1 VHWSRRFLLPALAL
15 MTATATVVTASPSQ
29 ASAPRTANGSGHQR
43 VAGSYTNPLS
53 LKLPSGQSA
62 ESCADPFVTHGATRG
77 DRHWYLYCTSDA
89 LTATELG
96 PDGKPLIHNLPTFSS
111 LDLTHWTYRGDAF
124 PTKPSWIAATGNLWA
139 PDVVYRNGHYLMYYA
154 ASDTSLPGGGSAVG
168 VATSASPTGPWTDTG
183 KPVVEPQGPAGSRRW
198 EFDPEVITAGGRT
211 YLYFG
216 SYFGGIAARTL
227 SADGLS
233 SDAASQT
240 QITIDNRYE
249 GTDIVRHGGWYYLLA
264 SATNCCAGPLTGY
277 SVFAGRSRSPLGPFV
292 DRDGVSLLA
301 GRVGGTP
308 VLTQNGNR
316 WVGAGH
322 DTVITDFAGQDWIVY
337 HAVDRTDPYYAGDVG
352 YTKRPALID
361 PLDWEH
367 GWPTVRGGRGPS
379 DTPQPGPAAQPG
391 ERTAYRPHFL
401 SYPRPARTYRSLSDT
416 FSGTTLSSRWSWV
429 RQPAAGTYSVS
440 GGKLRWNTQSGDLH
454 PPATDLAS
462 VLTEPAPTGDYV
474 VETRVSVSVP
484 AEGCCHNYV
493 QGGLVI
499 YNDDGN
505 YLKLASVSIWNTR
518 QTEWGK
524 NVQPVPAG
532 YPSYGNAVVGPV
544 GNSTYLRVV
553 RHGQRYTAFTSLD
566 GKRWD
571 KGGTWTQAATNHTR
585 IGLISMG
592 GTGFTSTFDYVRVS
606 TVRTAHARCKAQ
618 PAS

>member
-1 VHWSRRFLLPALAL
+1 MHWSRRFLLPAVAL
-15 MTATATVVTASPSQ
+15 VTATATVVTASPSQ
-29 ASAPRTANGSGHQR
+29 ASAPRTSNSSGSQR
-43 VAGSYTNPLS
+43 VAAGYTNPLS
-53 LKLPSGQSA
+53 LKLPSGQHA
-62 ESCADPFVTHGATRG
+62 ESCADPFVMHGASQG

-124 PTKPSWIAATGNLWA
+124 ATKPSWIATTGNLWA

-183 KPVVEPQGPAGSRRW
+183 KPVVEPQGPVGSRRW

-352 YTKRPALID
+352 YTKRPVLID
-361 PLDWEH
+361 PLDWKH

-391 ERTAYRPHFL
+391 ERTAYRPVFVTE
-401 SYPRPARTYRSLSDT
+401 PQPARPYRNLSDN
-416 FSGTTLSSRWSWV
+416 FNGTTLSKQWTWV
-429 RQPAAGTYSVS
+429 RQPAAATYSVG
-440 GGKLRWNTQSGDLH
+440 GGKLSWETQSGDLH

-462 VLTEPAPTGDYV
+462 VLTEPAPSGDYV

-505 YLKLASVSIWNTR
+505 YLKLSSASIWNTR

-524 NVQPVPAG
+524 NVQPVPVG
-532 YPSYGNAVVGPV
+532 YPGYGNAVVGPV
-544 GNSTYLRVV
+544 GNSTYLRIVKQ
-553 RHGQRYTAFTSLD
+553 GQRFTAYTSLH
-566 GKRWD
+566 GTSWD
-571 KGGTWTQAATNHTR
+571 KGGTWTQTTTSHTR

-606 TVRTAHARCKAQ
+606 TVRTAHAR
-618 PAS
+618 